1 MTLTKTW
8 RVAIAIAPMLAITS
22 GASAQGTD
30 VATAQVLFDDAK
42 RLMLAN
48 NFAEA
53 CPKFLASERLDPKVG
68 TMLNLAD
75 CYEKNGQT
83 ASAWAR
89 FLEAKTMAERAG
101 QTEREAF
108 ARDRAAAL
116 ARRLSKLTVVLSA
129 EARPIAGLQ
138 VKRDDVPIDPAAL
151 GIAAPVDPGAHVIEV
166 TAPGRQ
172 TWSTKV
178 DVGADGAQETVEVPR
193 LAEAE
198 AKTETAATSVTTKSD
213 VPAQRKLAIAAGGVG
228 VAGVAIGSVLG
239 VLAMTKWSDAKDGCD
254 EAGCT
259 GASVSEGQ
267 SAETLGNLSTVGFI
281 VGGVALAAA
290 AVLWFTAPTKKRAF
304 LTHGTF

>member
-1 MTLTKTW
+1 MSRALTW
-8 RVAIAIAPMLAITS
+8 RVAIAIAALIGITS
-22 GASAQGTD
+22 EASAQGTD

-68 TMLNLAD
+68 TILNLAD

-89 FLEAKTMAERAG
+89 FLEARTMAERAG
-101 QTEREAF
+101 QAEREAF

-116 ARRLSKLTVVLSA
+116 AKRLSKLTVVLTP
-129 EARPIAGLQ
+129 EARAISALQ

-172 TWSTKV
+172 AWSAKV
-178 DVGADGAQETVEVPR
+178 DIAGEGAQQTVEVPG
-193 LAEAE
+193 LAE
-198 AKTETAATSVTTKSD
+198 AKTDAAPATPVATKDELSS
-213 VPAQRKLAIAAGGVG
+213 QRKLAIAAGGVG
-228 VAGVAIGSVLG
+228 VAGIAVGSVLG
-239 VLAMTKWSDAKDGCD
+239 VLAITKWSDAKDGCD
-254 EAGCT
+254 PAGCT

-281 VGGVALAAA
+281 IGGVGLAAA
-290 AVLWFTAPTKKRAF
+290 AVLWFTAPKKKMAF